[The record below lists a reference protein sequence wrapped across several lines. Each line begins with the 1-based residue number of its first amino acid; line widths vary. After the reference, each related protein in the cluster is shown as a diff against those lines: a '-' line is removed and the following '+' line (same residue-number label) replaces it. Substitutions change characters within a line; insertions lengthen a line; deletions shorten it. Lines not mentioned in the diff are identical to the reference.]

1 MATES
6 GVGSVGTV
14 RPDLMVTATAA
25 RPTPKPARVSFGE
38 VLAAGASVAVDGAQ
52 TALSKLPGSPVS
64 APGVRGPQMVNDLAM
79 NAEGPTA
86 VSSLGATSLGASG
99 VSIGGVSVGGSS
111 SGSSGTGSSDINTML
126 NQQAQQNEYYL
137 QLQMAEDAQSRQFT
151 TLSDVEK
158 ENNDTE
164 KAAINNIGQ

>member
-1 MATES
+1 MSTDS
-6 GVGSVGTV
+6 VGSAGAV

-38 VLAAGASVAVDGAQ
+38 VLAAGASLAVDGAQ

-64 APGVRGPQMVNDLAM
+64 APGVRGPQMVNDLAV
-79 NAEGPTA
+79 NAEGPTS
-86 VSSLGATSLGASG
+86 VSSLGATSLGTSG
-99 VSIGGVSVGGSS
+99 SGINIGGMSVGGSS
-111 SGSSGTGSSDINTML
+111 SGTGGSSDINTML
-126 NQQAQQNEYYL
+126 NQQAQQNQYYL

-158 ENNDTE
+158 EENDTE